1 MPFPMKIQPIDAAE
15 GNRLELVIK
24 PVVKSRLKRLLERP
38 FSGVLRNSAAEK
50 TGGGGGQE
58 PLQIQCKEGF
68 NGSTDF
74 EPSSA
79 CLAKMVQSYIEENHE
94 KSSAPVRCGGRNC
107 FNRICDDSSD
117 DESVFN
123 GGSGEWNYPSGDASE
138 ILKVKRW
145 FDLRIE
151 N

>member
-50 TGGGGGQE
+50 TGGGQE
-58 PLQIQCKEGF
+58 PLQIQCKEGI

-107 FNRICDDSSD
+107 FNRIYDDSSD
-117 DESVFN
+117 DESVLN